1 MNTWI
6 KANIGKLISRADKAQ
21 HDIGEVTAAVTQLGN
36 TVGNTVN
43 RVSAIETR
51 LGGLTFLP
59 LTQSEYDN
67 LSEYDS
73 MTVYIIIPD
82 DDPPTL

>member
-21 HDIGEVTAAVTQLGN
+21 HDIGEVSAAVTQLGN

-51 LGGLTFLP
+51 LGGLTFVT
-59 LTQSEYDN
+59 LTQTAYDN

-82 DDPPTL
+82 DDPPV

>member
-21 HDIGEVTAAVTQLGN
+21 HDIGEVSAAVTQLGN
-36 TVGNTVN
+36 TVGNTVS
-43 RVSAIETR
+43 RVGAIETR
-51 LGGLTFLP
+51 LGGLTFVA
-59 LTQSEYDN
+59 LTQTEYDN

-73 MTVYIIIPD
+73 NTVYIIKPSEE
-82 DDPPTL
+82 PPEL

>member
-1 MNTWI
+1 MNTWT

-21 HDIGEVTAAVTQLGN
+21 HDIGEVSAAVTQLGN
-36 TVGNTVN
+36 TVGNTVS

-51 LGGLTFLP
+51 LGGLTFVP
-59 LTQSEYDN
+59 LTQTAYDN

-82 DDPPTL
+82 DEPPV

>member
-21 HDIGEVTAAVTQLGN
+21 HDIGEVSAAVTQLGN
-36 TVGNTVN
+36 TVGNTVS

-51 LGGLTFLP
+51 LGGLTFVP

-73 MTVYIIIPD
+73 NTVYIIIPEVE
-82 DDPPTL
+82 PPEF